1 MDRVAYDAWLQL
13 YLALLPQ
20 EKRPQIATAMRAINP
35 AYILRQ
41 HLAQIAI
48 NKAQEGDFSEIN
60 RLQECLAKPFT
71 ERPDFADYAQL
82 PPDWAK
88 TLEVSCSS

>member
-1 MDRVAYDAWLQL
+1 
-13 YLALLPQ
+13 
-20 EKRPQIATAMRAINP
+20 
-35 AYILRQ
+35 
-41 HLAQIAI
+41 LAQIAI
-48 NKAQEGDFSEIN
+48 NKAQEGDFSEIK